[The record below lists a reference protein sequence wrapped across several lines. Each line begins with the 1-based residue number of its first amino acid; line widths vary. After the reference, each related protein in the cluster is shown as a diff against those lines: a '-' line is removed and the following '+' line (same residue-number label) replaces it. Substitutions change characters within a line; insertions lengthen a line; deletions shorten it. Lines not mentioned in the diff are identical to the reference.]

1 MFVTQCRFH
10 SHLWIA
16 CKLAANKAVLVL
28 FLLVPKV
35 LSRHECS
42 WQENALPLAVSYCSG
57 DDCWRVCAHHLPT
70 RASDACL
77 WYLQMLLFGWEG
89 TVVCVCPCCFTA
101 PRTCEKQKLGETF
114 VKADNT

>member
-16 CKLAANKAVLVL
+16 CKLAANKAVLFL

-35 LSRHECS
+35 CCHGM
-42 WQENALPLAVSYCSG
+42 NAVGKEMLCLWLCCIAAVTTVG
-57 DDCWRVCAHHLPT
+57 VCAHHLPT

-89 TVVCVCPCCFTA
+89 TVVCVCPCCLAA